1 MLSRRIFLGSAAAS
15 AAVVSV
21 PNVFASQTN
30 FDMKQFANEVA
41 ELVSIDSPSGHE
53 VGVNKVIDI
62 FAKRFES
69 IGWHVSKHHCD
80 GRGNALVA
88 TNRKSPDV
96 YDVVLCAHADTVQPV
111 GNAAKYPF
119 RLEGTKAYG
128 AGVGDD
134 KSSLNAV
141 WWICKDLPKA
151 VTDKLSLAVIIN
163 PGEEKGS
170 DSSRAFMAE
179 QAKKTKKALVYEPGR
194 AEVPGGGFVKVRKG
208 ANFLTIKFHGV
219 AAHAGN
225 NPEAGRNAIYAMALA
240 IPQITAI
247 AKKYPNVTLN
257 ADVTKG
263 GTAPNTIAEYA
274 EVVFDL
280 RFADNKSRQHVLA
293 DIRAL
298 CDKGFMEGVK
308 SELVPPKDVSALEET
323 EASRKLMAVVDQ
335 AAHELGQNKPQW
347 LTVGGASDGNKFSA
361 QGAAVVCAM
370 GVVSGNLHHPSK
382 EWSDLSTASQRIA
395 LSKRTLELLAKQK

>member
-1 MLSRRIFLGSAAAS
+1 MLLVAA
-15 AAVVSV
+15 
-21 PNVFASQTN
+21 
-30 FDMKQFANEVA
+30 
-41 ELVSIDSPSGHE
+41 IDVNHRKVR
-53 VGVNKVIDI
+53 VGVNKIIDI

-96 YDVVLCAHADTVQPV
+96 CDVVLCAHADTVQPL

-179 QAKKTKKALVYEPGR
+179 QAKKLKWPSFTNRVERKFR
-194 AEVPGGGFVKVRKG
+194 A
-208 ANFLTIKFHGV
+208 
-219 AAHAGN
+219 
-225 NPEAGRNAIYAMALA
+225 
-240 IPQITAI
+240 
-247 AKKYPNVTLN
+247 
-257 ADVTKG
+257 AD
-263 GTAPNTIAEYA
+263 
-274 EVVFDL
+274 
-280 RFADNKSRQHVLA
+280 S
-293 DIRAL
+293 
-298 CDKGFMEGVK
+298 
-308 SELVPPKDVSALEET
+308 
-323 EASRKLMAVVDQ
+323 
-335 AAHELGQNKPQW
+335 
-347 LTVGGASDGNKFSA
+347 
-361 QGAAVVCAM
+361 
-370 GVVSGNLHHPSK
+370 
-382 EWSDLSTASQRIA
+382 
-395 LSKRTLELLAKQK
+395 

>member
-1 MLSRRIFLGSAAAS
+1 MGRLGYKNVVMLLVAA
-15 AAVVSV
+15 
-21 PNVFASQTN
+21 
-30 FDMKQFANEVA
+30 
-41 ELVSIDSPSGHE
+41 IDVNHRKVR
-53 VGVNKVIDI
+53 VGVNKIIDI

-96 YDVVLCAHADTVQPV
+96 CDVVLCAHADTVQPL

-179 QAKKTKKALVYEPGR
+179 QAKKLKWPSFTNRVERKFR
-194 AEVPGGGFVKVRKG
+194 A
-208 ANFLTIKFHGV
+208 
-219 AAHAGN
+219 
-225 NPEAGRNAIYAMALA
+225 
-240 IPQITAI
+240 
-247 AKKYPNVTLN
+247 
-257 ADVTKG
+257 AD
-263 GTAPNTIAEYA
+263 
-274 EVVFDL
+274 
-280 RFADNKSRQHVLA
+280 S
-293 DIRAL
+293 
-298 CDKGFMEGVK
+298 
-308 SELVPPKDVSALEET
+308 
-323 EASRKLMAVVDQ
+323 
-335 AAHELGQNKPQW
+335 
-347 LTVGGASDGNKFSA
+347 
-361 QGAAVVCAM
+361 
-370 GVVSGNLHHPSK
+370 
-382 EWSDLSTASQRIA
+382 
-395 LSKRTLELLAKQK
+395 

>member
-1 MLSRRIFLGSAAAS
+1 M
-15 AAVVSV
+15 
-21 PNVFASQTN
+21 
-30 FDMKQFANEVA
+30 
-41 ELVSIDSPSGHE
+41 
-53 VGVNKVIDI
+53 
-62 FAKRFES
+62 
-69 IGWHVSKHHCD
+69 
-80 GRGNALVA
+80 
-88 TNRKSPDV
+88 

-179 QAKKTKKALVYEPGR
+179 QAKKTKMALVYEPGR

-335 AAHELGQNKPQW
+335 AAQELGQNKPQW

>member
-1 MLSRRIFLGSAAAS
+1 M
-15 AAVVSV
+15 
-21 PNVFASQTN
+21 
-30 FDMKQFANEVA
+30 
-41 ELVSIDSPSGHE
+41 
-53 VGVNKVIDI
+53 
-62 FAKRFES
+62 
-69 IGWHVSKHHCD
+69 
-80 GRGNALVA
+80 
-88 TNRKSPDV
+88 
-96 YDVVLCAHADTVQPV
+96 
-111 GNAAKYPF
+111 
-119 RLEGTKAYG
+119 
-128 AGVGDD
+128 
-134 KSSLNAV
+134 
-141 WWICKDLPKA
+141 
-151 VTDKLSLAVIIN
+151 
-163 PGEEKGS
+163 
-170 DSSRAFMAE
+170 
-179 QAKKTKKALVYEPGR
+179 
-194 AEVPGGGFVKVRKG
+194 
-208 ANFLTIKFHGV
+208 
-219 AAHAGN
+219 
-225 NPEAGRNAIYAMALA
+225 
-240 IPQITAI
+240 TAI

-335 AAHELGQNKPQW
+335 AAQELGQNKPQW

-370 GVVSGNLHHPSK
+370 GVVSGNLHHPNK

-395 LSKRTLELLAKQK
+395 LSNAYAGTVG

>member
-1 MLSRRIFLGSAAAS
+1 MGRLGYKNVVMLLVAA
-15 AAVVSV
+15 
-21 PNVFASQTN
+21 
-30 FDMKQFANEVA
+30 
-41 ELVSIDSPSGHE
+41 IDVNHRKVR
-53 VGVNKVIDI
+53 VGVNKIIDI

-96 YDVVLCAHADTVQPV
+96 YDVVLCAHADTVQPL

-179 QAKKTKKALVYEPGR
+179 QAKKLKWPSFTNRVEGSSGR
-194 AEVPGGGFVKVRKG
+194 RIRKG
-208 ANFLTIKFHGV
+208 
-219 AAHAGN
+219 
-225 NPEAGRNAIYAMALA
+225 
-240 IPQITAI
+240 
-247 AKKYPNVTLN
+247 
-257 ADVTKG
+257 
-263 GTAPNTIAEYA
+263 
-274 EVVFDL
+274 
-280 RFADNKSRQHVLA
+280 
-293 DIRAL
+293 
-298 CDKGFMEGVK
+298 
-308 SELVPPKDVSALEET
+308 
-323 EASRKLMAVVDQ
+323 
-335 AAHELGQNKPQW
+335 
-347 LTVGGASDGNKFSA
+347 
-361 QGAAVVCAM
+361 
-370 GVVSGNLHHPSK
+370 
-382 EWSDLSTASQRIA
+382 
-395 LSKRTLELLAKQK
+395 SKRRQFFDHQIPRRRSGACRQQP